1 MNMHVEKKIPT
12 ILIVDDNPNNIKVLA
27 IILKQFNYKIVIA
40 ADGVGAVEMVDRV
53 RPDLILLD
61 IMMPVMDGYEACR
74 IIKSKKENVN
84 VPVLFLS
91 ALDEKES
98 IVEGFEAG
106 GVDYITKPFNKEELF
121 SRIRTHLELKLV
133 RDEIEQSNNHL
144 TELNSMKDK
153 ILSVIGHDLRDPI
166 SSLKMTLDYLGQA
179 NLKSCDDFLDYIET
193 MSFTIN
199 EVFSLLENL
208 LGWAKSQSGNVIIN
222 PEIIKLSDLI
232 QSVYR
237 LQRSSIEN
245 KKLFFENSVDRDIS
259 VFADF
264 NSLYTVIR
272 NLISNAIK
280 FTPKEG
286 SIFLEAETL
295 ESTVLIKIKD
305 TGIGIPPENISKLF
319 DSKKHFTTYGTNNE
333 SGSGLGL
340 VLCKNFMEMNGGA
353 IEVKSEVGKGTTF
366 LITLPLCETID
377 LQKD

>member
-1 MNMHVEKKIPT
+1 MDVEKKNPT

-27 IILKQFNYKIVIA
+27 IILTPFNYKIVIA
-40 ADGVGAVEMVDRV
+40 TDGAGAVEMVDRV

-74 IIKSKKENVN
+74 IIKSKKENTN
-84 VPVLFLS
+84 IPVLFLS

-121 SRIRTHLELKLV
+121 SRIRTHLELKLA
-133 RDEIEQSNNHL
+133 RDEIEKSNNHL
-144 TELNSMKDK
+144 TDLNSMKDK
-153 ILSVIGHDLRDPI
+153 ILSVIGHDLRDPV

-179 NLKSCDDFLDYIET
+179 NLKSCDDFLNYIET
-193 MSFTIN
+193 MSFTVN

-208 LGWAKSQSGNVIIN
+208 LGWAKSQSGNVVIN
-222 PEIIKLSDLI
+222 PEIIKLNDLI

-237 LQRSSIEN
+237 LQRSSIQN
-245 KKLFFENSVDRDIS
+245 KKIFFENLVDQDIR
-259 VFADF
+259 VFTDF
-264 NSLYTVIR
+264 NSIYTVIR

-280 FTPKEG
+280 FTPVEG
-286 SIFLEAETL
+286 SIFLEAETR
-295 ESTVLIKIKD
+295 ESTVLLKIRD
-305 TGIGIPPENISKLF
+305 TGVGIPSENLSKLF

-340 VLCKNFMEMNGGA
+340 VLCKNYVEMNGGT
-353 IEVKSEVGKGTTF
+353 IEVESEVNKGTTF
-366 LITLPLCETID
+366 FIALPLRETPD
-377 LQKD
+377 LQKE

>member
-1 MNMHVEKKIPT
+1 MHVEKKIPT

-340 VLCKNFMEMNGGA
+340 VLCKNFMEMNGGT

>member
-1 MNMHVEKKIPT
+1 MDVEKKIPT

-40 ADGVGAVEMVDRV
+40 ADGFGAVEMVDRV

-61 IMMPVMDGYEACR
+61 IMMPGMDGYEACK

-84 VPVLFLS
+84 IPVLFLS

-121 SRIRTHLELKLV
+121 SRIRTHLDLKLA

-144 TELNSMKDK
+144 IELNSMKDK
-153 ILSVIGHDLRDPI
+153 ILSVIGHDLRDPV

-208 LGWAKSQSGNVIIN
+208 LGWAKSQSGNVVIN
-222 PEIIKLSDLI
+222 PEIIKLFDLI

-237 LQRSSIEN
+237 LQRSGIEN
-245 KKLFFENSVDRDIS
+245 KKLFFKNSIDQDIS

-286 SIFLEAETL
+286 SIFLEAETRK
-295 ESTVLIKIKD
+295 STVLIKIKD

-353 IEVKSEVGKGTTF
+353 IEVESEVGKGTTF
-366 LITLPLCETID
+366 LITLPSGKITD
-377 LQKD
+377 LKKD